1 MIDELLGV
9 SVASSKQGAGVDGRS
24 VLLQEVRSAAFI
36 ESAGESESLA
46 CRSARQCPSVL
57 RQRQCGCVRLWPCL
71 PQVEAVRK
79 AQASLQDHVRNQRE
93 KLQQIEAREEFLE
106 QRQVAVT
113 RQLQEHS
120 SLLDMLHRTD
130 RSHSHSSV

>member
-1 MIDELLGV
+1 MQCQWCGKARLRPT
-9 SVASSKQGAGVDGRS
+9 VA
-24 VLLQEVRSAAFI
+24 
-36 ESAGESESLA
+36 
-46 CRSARQCPSVL
+46 
-57 RQRQCGCVRLWPCL
+57 L

-120 SLLDMLHRTD
+120 SVLEMLHRTD